1 MDSETVILNRR
12 ESIVELVI
20 NRPERRNALDWQT
33 LVLLHARLTEVASDP
48 TVKVIV
54 LTGQGDRAFSSGVDL
69 AGMGEGSD
77 QRLLHESRAQVATLI
92 QAMWNAPQ
100 PILAK
105 VRGFAL
111 AGGFGLAMA
120 ADVVIASESAIFG
133 TPEAQVGLWPFQITV
148 PLLRF
153 APPRFI
159 NEQQFGTPRE
169 CYRGGYL
176 LALPCREH
184 SKTRIEI
191 PVPEAKPSC
200 PIDRAVKIAAG
211 GDSKEFEILS
221 PRQFFIHLIGVS
233 QVAHLSPNS
242 PRLCIRVTS
251 KYQNRSAHRLDEPS
265 KKPKKRGL
273 TRPIR
278 ALDEDYL

>member
-153 APPRFI
+153 APPRFALELMLTGRRVDAAEALEKGLV
-159 NEQQFGTPRE
+159 NRVVADERLNDEVEQFANQLASLSSAAT
-169 CYRGGYL
+169 GYGKRSFYQVTGSMD
-176 LALPCREH
+176 REH
-184 SKTRIEI
+184 
-191 PVPEAKPSC
+191 
-200 PIDRAVKIAAG
+200 
-211 GDSKEFEILS
+211 F
-221 PRQFFIHLIGVS
+221 
-233 QVAHLSPNS
+233 
-242 PRLCIRVTS
+242 
-251 KYQNRSAHRLDEPS
+251 
-265 KKPKKRGL
+265 
-273 TRPIR
+273 
-278 ALDEDYL
+278 DYLATLLTLVNQFDDASEGLAARREHRQPRFLGH